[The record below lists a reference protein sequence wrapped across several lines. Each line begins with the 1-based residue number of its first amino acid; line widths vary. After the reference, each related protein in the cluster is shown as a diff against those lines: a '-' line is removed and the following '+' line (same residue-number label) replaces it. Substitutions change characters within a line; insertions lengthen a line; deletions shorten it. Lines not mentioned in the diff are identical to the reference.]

1 MKIKKEYIAQSDGEE
16 NRMSNYTQTFEADT
30 GKILNIVINSL
41 YSERDIFLRELL
53 SNASDAI
60 QKRKFLGQTDPSI
73 LNIEADNI
81 EIIVNKKKKIIE
93 ITDTGIGLTE
103 AELAETLG
111 TIAKSGT
118 SAFLKEMEGEEN
130 SKDAAKTLIG
140 QFGVGFYSAF
150 MVADKVEVVSRKA
163 GDTQCSSW
171 ESDGQSGFSISNSKE
186 EQAVGTKIRLSL
198 KKDAKEF
205 ADPDKIKGLIKK
217 YSDHIS
223 FPINIKEADGEIEQ
237 VNSATAIW
245 TKTASEIS
253 KEEYKEFYNSTFGT
267 FDEPFA
273 TLHNKS
279 EGTLEFT
286 NLLFIPKTAPF
297 DLFDPERK
305 TKINLYINRVFI
317 SNDLDGVIPTWLR
330 FVKGILDTTSL
341 DLNVSREMVQNNP
354 VLKKIS
360 KSLTKRVLSEL
371 KKRLKK
377 DEEAYDAFWE
387 QFGKVLKEGL
397 YEDLENKDKIA
408 EIIKVHSLK
417 EDKLITLQ
425 GYIDSMVDGQDKI
438 YVLTADTLAQ
448 AQSSPHLEGFKAK
461 GIDVLLMTD
470 PIDAFW
476 TSQMRSFQEKNFVSI
491 SREKYD
497 ITKLGDV
504 KEEDVEETKNTDET
518 YSPIIKECL
527 GEMVED
533 VKASNNLVDSPVRLV
548 AGEGGLDFNLERILK
563 AQNPD
568 FEGSKK
574 ILEINTNH
582 DLIKKLPALPSE
594 TQKSLC
600 RVLFEQ
606 ARILDGEMP
615 SDSLQFSKDLITI
628 GLKLK

>member
-1 MKIKKEYIAQSDGEE
+1 MIKECIAQTGNQET
-16 NRMSNYTQTFEADT
+16 RMSNYTQTFEADT

-41 YSERDIFLRELL
+41 YSDRDIFLRELL

-60 QKRKFLGQTDPSI
+60 QKRKFLGQTDPAV
-73 LNIEADNI
+73 LNNEIDNI
-81 EIIVNKKKKIIE
+81 EIVINKKKKIIE
-93 ITDTGIGLTE
+93 ITDTGIGLSD

-118 SAFLKEMEGEEN
+118 SAFLQELDGEES

-163 GDTQCSSW
+163 GTSKSSIW
-171 ESDGQSGFSISNSKE
+171 ESDGQSGFAINNSE
-186 EQAVGTKIRLSL
+186 DDQAVGTKIVLHL

-205 ADPDKIKGLIKK
+205 ATSDKIKSLIKK

-223 FPINIKEADGEIEQ
+223 VPINIKETDGEIEQ

-245 TKTASEIS
+245 TKPASKIS
-253 KEEYKEFYNSTFGT
+253 DEDYKEFYNSTFGT

-317 SNDLDGVIPTWLR
+317 SNDLEGVIPTWLR
-330 FVKGILDTTSL
+330 FIKGILDTTSL

-377 DEEAYDAFWE
+377 DEVAYDAFWE

-397 YEDLENKDKIA
+397 YEDIENKDKIA
-408 EIIKVHSLK
+408 EIIRVRSFK

-425 GYIDSMVDGQDKI
+425 SYIDSMIDGQDKI
-438 YVLTADTLAQ
+438 YVLTADTLEQ
-448 AQSSPHLEGFKAK
+448 AQSSPHLEGFKAQ

-476 TSQMRSFQEKNFVSI
+476 TSQMKSFQEKDFLSI

-497 ITKLGDV
+497 ISKLGEV
-504 KEEDVEETKNTDET
+504 KDEDGEDNENTDEV

-527 GEMVED
+527 GDLVED
-533 VKASNNLVDSPVRLV
+533 VKASKNLIDSPVRLV

-563 AQNPD
+563 AQNPE

-574 ILEINTNH
+574 VLEINLTH
-582 DLIKKLPALPSE
+582 KLIKKLPALSSE

-615 SDSLQFSKDLITI
+615 SNSLQFSKDLIAL
-628 GLKLK
+628 GLKVV

>member
-1 MKIKKEYIAQSDGEE
+1 MIKECIAQTGNQET
-16 NRMSNYTQTFEADT
+16 RMSNYTQTFEADT

-41 YSERDIFLRELL
+41 YSDRDIFLRELL

-60 QKRKFLGQTDPSI
+60 QKRKFLGQTDPVV
-73 LNIEADNI
+73 LNDEIDNI
-81 EIIVNKKKKIIE
+81 EIVINKKKKIIE
-93 ITDTGIGLTE
+93 ITDTGIGLTD

-118 SAFLKEMEGEEN
+118 SAFLQELDGEES

-163 GDTQCSSW
+163 GTSKSSIW
-171 ESDGQSGFSISNSKE
+171 ESDGQSGFAINNSE
-186 EQAVGTKIRLSL
+186 DQQAVGTKIILHL

-205 ADPDKIKGLIKK
+205 ATTDKIKSLIKK

-223 FPINIKEADGEIEQ
+223 VPINIKEADGEIEQ

-245 TKTASEIS
+245 TKATSKIS
-253 KEEYKEFYNSTFGT
+253 DEEYKEFYNSTFGA

-317 SNDLDGVIPTWLR
+317 SNDLEGVIPTWLR
-330 FVKGILDTTSL
+330 FIKGILDTTSL

-377 DEEAYDAFWE
+377 DEVAYDAFWE

-397 YEDLENKDKIA
+397 YEDIENKDKIA
-408 EIIKVHSLK
+408 EIIRVRSLK

-425 GYIDSMVDGQDKI
+425 SYIDSMIDGQDKI
-438 YVLTADTLAQ
+438 YVLTADTLEQ
-448 AQSSPHLEGFKAK
+448 AQSSPHLEGFKAQ
-461 GIDVLLMTD
+461 GIDVVLMTD

-476 TSQMRSFQEKNFVSI
+476 TSQMKSFQEKDFLSI

-497 ITKLGDV
+497 ISKLGEV
-504 KEEDVEETKNTDET
+504 KDDDGGDNESTDEV

-527 GEMVED
+527 GDLVED
-533 VKASNNLVDSPVRLV
+533 VKASKNLIDSPVRLV
-548 AGEGGLDFNLERILK
+548 AGDGGLDFNLERILK
-563 AQNPD
+563 AQNPE

-574 ILEINTNH
+574 VLEINLRH
-582 DLIKKLPALPSE
+582 ELIKKLPALSSE

-615 SDSLQFSKDLITI
+615 SNSLQFSKDLITL
-628 GLKLK
+628 GLKVV

>member
-1 MKIKKEYIAQSDGEE
+1 MKIKKEYIAQSNGEE

-504 KEEDVEETKNTDET
+504 KDEDVEETKNADET

>member
-1 MKIKKEYIAQSDGEE
+1 MIKECIAQTGNQET
-16 NRMSNYTQTFEADT
+16 RMSNYTQTFEADT

-41 YSERDIFLRELL
+41 YSDRDIFLRELL

-60 QKRKFLGQTDPSI
+60 QKRKFLGQTDPVI
-73 LNIEADNI
+73 LNDEIDNI
-81 EIIVNKKKKIIE
+81 EIVINKKKKIIE
-93 ITDTGIGLTE
+93 ITDTGIGLTD

-118 SAFLKEMEGEEN
+118 SAFLQELDGEES

-163 GDTQCSSW
+163 GTSKSSIW
-171 ESDGQSGFSISNSKE
+171 ESDGQSGFAINNSE
-186 EQAVGTKIRLSL
+186 DQQAVGTKIILHL

-205 ADPDKIKGLIKK
+205 ATTDKIKSLIKK

-223 FPINIKEADGEIEQ
+223 VPINIKEADGEIEQ

-245 TKTASEIS
+245 TKATSKIS
-253 KEEYKEFYNSTFGT
+253 DEEYKEFYNSTFGA

-317 SNDLDGVIPTWLR
+317 SNDLEGVIPTWLR
-330 FVKGILDTTSL
+330 FIKGILDTTSL

-377 DEEAYDAFWE
+377 DEVAYDAFWE

-397 YEDLENKDKIA
+397 YEDIENKDKIA
-408 EIIKVHSLK
+408 EIIRVRSLK

-425 GYIDSMVDGQDKI
+425 SYIDSMIDGQDKI
-438 YVLTADTLAQ
+438 YVLTADTLEQ
-448 AQSSPHLEGFKAK
+448 AQSSPHLEGFKAQ
-461 GIDVLLMTD
+461 GIDVVLMTD

-476 TSQMRSFQEKNFVSI
+476 TSQMKSFQEKDFLSI

-497 ITKLGDV
+497 ISKLGEV
-504 KEEDVEETKNTDET
+504 KDDDGGDNESTDEV

-527 GEMVED
+527 GDLVED
-533 VKASNNLVDSPVRLV
+533 VKASKNLIDSPVRLV
-548 AGEGGLDFNLERILK
+548 AGDGGLDFNLERILK
-563 AQNPD
+563 AQNPE

-574 ILEINTNH
+574 VLEINLRH
-582 DLIKKLPALPSE
+582 ELIKKLPALSSE

-615 SDSLQFSKDLITI
+615 SNSLQFSKDLITL
-628 GLKLK
+628 GLKVV

>member
-1 MKIKKEYIAQSDGEE
+1 MIKECIAQTGNQET
-16 NRMSNYTQTFEADT
+16 RMSNYTQTFEADT

-41 YSERDIFLRELL
+41 YSDRDIFLRELL

-60 QKRKFLGQTDPSI
+60 QKRKFLGQTDPAV
-73 LNIEADNI
+73 LNNEIDNI
-81 EIIVNKKKKIIE
+81 EIVVNKKKKIIE
-93 ITDTGIGLTE
+93 ITDTGIGLTD

-118 SAFLKEMEGEEN
+118 SAFLQELDGEES

-163 GDTQCSSW
+163 GTSKSSIW
-171 ESDGQSGFSISNSKE
+171 ESDGQSGFSINNSE
-186 EQAVGTKIRLSL
+186 DEQVVGTKIILHL

-205 ADPDKIKGLIKK
+205 ATTDKIKSLIKK

-223 FPINIKEADGEIEQ
+223 VPINIKEADGEIEQ
-237 VNSATAIW
+237 ANSATAIW
-245 TKTASEIS
+245 TKATSEIS
-253 KEEYKEFYNSTFGT
+253 DEEYKEFYNSTFGT

-317 SNDLDGVIPTWLR
+317 SNDLEGVIPTWLR
-330 FVKGILDTTSL
+330 FIKGILDTTSL

-377 DEEAYDAFWE
+377 DEIAYDAFWE

-397 YEDLENKDKIA
+397 YEDIENKDKIA
-408 EIIKVHSLK
+408 EIIRVRSFK

-425 GYIDSMVDGQDKI
+425 SYLDSMIDGQDKI
-438 YVLTADTLAQ
+438 YVLTADTLEQ
-448 AQSSPHLEGFKAK
+448 AQSSPHLEGFKAQ

-476 TSQMRSFQEKNFVSI
+476 TSQMKSFQEKDFLSI

-497 ITKLGDV
+497 ISKLGEV
-504 KEEDVEETKNTDET
+504 KDEDGEDNENTDEV

-527 GEMVED
+527 GDLVED
-533 VKASNNLVDSPVRLV
+533 VKASKNLIDSPVRLV

-563 AQNPD
+563 AQNPE

-574 ILEINTNH
+574 VLEINLTH
-582 DLIKKLPALPSE
+582 KLIKKLPALSSE

-615 SDSLQFSKDLITI
+615 SNSLQFSKDLIAL
-628 GLKLK
+628 GLKVV

>member
-1 MKIKKEYIAQSDGEE
+1 MIKECIAQTGNQET
-16 NRMSNYTQTFEADT
+16 RMSNYTQTFEADT

-41 YSERDIFLRELL
+41 YSDRDIFLRELL

-60 QKRKFLGQTDPSI
+60 QKRKFLGQTDPI
-73 LNIEADNI
+73 VFNDEIDNI
-81 EIIVNKKKKIIE
+81 EIVINKKKKIIE
-93 ITDTGIGLTE
+93 ITDTGIGLTD

-118 SAFLKEMEGEEN
+118 SAFLQELDGEES

-163 GDTQCSSW
+163 GTSKSSIW
-171 ESDGQSGFSISNSKE
+171 ESDGQSGFAINNSE
-186 EQAVGTKIRLSL
+186 DQQAVGTKIILHL

-205 ADPDKIKGLIKK
+205 ATTDKIKSLIKK

-223 FPINIKEADGEIEQ
+223 VPINIKEADGEIEQ
-237 VNSATAIW
+237 VNSASAIW
-245 TKTASEIS
+245 TKATSKIS
-253 KEEYKEFYNSTFGT
+253 DEEYKEFYNSTFGA

-317 SNDLDGVIPTWLR
+317 SNDLEGVIPTWLR
-330 FVKGILDTTSL
+330 FIKGILDTTSL

-377 DEEAYDAFWE
+377 DEVAYDAFWE

-397 YEDLENKDKIA
+397 YEDIENKDKIA
-408 EIIKVHSLK
+408 EIIRVRSLK

-425 GYIDSMVDGQDKI
+425 SYIDSMIDGQDKI
-438 YVLTADTLAQ
+438 YVLTADTLEQ
-448 AQSSPHLEGFKAK
+448 AQSSPHLEGFKAQ

-476 TSQMRSFQEKNFVSI
+476 TSQMKSFQEKDFLSI

-497 ITKLGDV
+497 ISKLGEV
-504 KEEDVEETKNTDET
+504 KDDDGGDNERTDEV

-527 GEMVED
+527 GDLVED
-533 VKASNNLVDSPVRLV
+533 VKASKNLIDSPVRLV
-548 AGEGGLDFNLERILK
+548 AGDGGLDFNLERILK
-563 AQNPD
+563 AQNPE

-574 ILEINTNH
+574 VLEINLRH
-582 DLIKKLPALPSE
+582 ELIKKLPALSSE

-615 SDSLQFSKDLITI
+615 SNSLQFSKDLITL
-628 GLKLK
+628 GLKVV

>member
-1 MKIKKEYIAQSDGEE
+1 MIKECIAQTGNQET
-16 NRMSNYTQTFEADT
+16 RMSNYTQTFEADT

-41 YSERDIFLRELL
+41 YSDRDIFLRELL

-60 QKRKFLGQTDPSI
+60 QKRKFLGQTDPVV
-73 LNIEADNI
+73 LNDEIDNI
-81 EIIVNKKKKIIE
+81 EIVINKKKKIIE
-93 ITDTGIGLTE
+93 ITDTGIGLTD

-118 SAFLKEMEGEEN
+118 SAFLQELDGEES

-163 GDTQCSSW
+163 GTSKSSIW
-171 ESDGQSGFSISNSKE
+171 ESDGQSGFAINNSE
-186 EQAVGTKIRLSL
+186 DQQAVGTKIILHL

-205 ADPDKIKGLIKK
+205 ATKDKIKSLIKK

-223 FPINIKEADGEIEQ
+223 VPINIKEADGEIEQ

-245 TKTASEIS
+245 TKATSKIS
-253 KEEYKEFYNSTFGT
+253 DEEYKEFYNSTFGA

-317 SNDLDGVIPTWLR
+317 SNDLEGVIPTWLR
-330 FVKGILDTTSL
+330 FIKGILDTTSL

-377 DEEAYDAFWE
+377 DEVAYDAFWE

-397 YEDLENKDKIA
+397 YEDIENKDKIA
-408 EIIKVHSLK
+408 EIIRVRSLK

-425 GYIDSMVDGQDKI
+425 SYIDSMIDGQDKI
-438 YVLTADTLAQ
+438 YVLTADTLEQ
-448 AQSSPHLEGFKAK
+448 AQSSPHLEGFKAQ

-476 TSQMRSFQEKNFVSI
+476 TSQMKSFQEKDFLSI

-497 ITKLGDV
+497 ISKLGEV
-504 KEEDVEETKNTDET
+504 KDDDGGDNESTDEV

-527 GEMVED
+527 GDLVED
-533 VKASNNLVDSPVRLV
+533 VKASKNLIDSPVRLV
-548 AGEGGLDFNLERILK
+548 AGDGGLDFNLERILK
-563 AQNPD
+563 AQNPE

-574 ILEINTNH
+574 VLEINLRH
-582 DLIKKLPALPSE
+582 ELIKKLPALSSE

-615 SDSLQFSKDLITI
+615 SNSLQFSKDLITL
-628 GLKLK
+628 GLKVV

>member
-1 MKIKKEYIAQSDGEE
+1 MIKECIAQTGNQET
-16 NRMSNYTQTFEADT
+16 RMSNYTQTFEADT

-41 YSERDIFLRELL
+41 YSDRDIFLRELL

-60 QKRKFLGQTDPSI
+60 QKRKFLGQTDPAV
-73 LNIEADNI
+73 LNNEIDNI
-81 EIIVNKKKKIIE
+81 EIVVNKKKKIIE
-93 ITDTGIGLTE
+93 ITDTGIGLTD

-118 SAFLKEMEGEEN
+118 SAFLQELDGEES

-150 MVADKVEVVSRKA
+150 MVADKVEVISRKA
-163 GDTQCSSW
+163 GTSKSSIW
-171 ESDGQSGFSISNSKE
+171 ESDGQRGFSINNSE
-186 EQAVGTKIRLSL
+186 DEQVVGTKIILHL

-205 ADPDKIKGLIKK
+205 ATTDKIKSLIKK

-223 FPINIKEADGEIEQ
+223 VPINIKEADGEIEQ
-237 VNSATAIW
+237 ANSATAIW
-245 TKTASEIS
+245 TKATSEIS
-253 KEEYKEFYNSTFGT
+253 DEEYKEFYNSTFGT

-317 SNDLDGVIPTWLR
+317 SNDLEGVIPTWLR
-330 FVKGILDTTSL
+330 FIKGILDTTSL

-377 DEEAYDAFWE
+377 DEVAYDAFWE

-397 YEDLENKDKIA
+397 YEDIENKDKIA
-408 EIIKVHSLK
+408 EIIRVRSFK

-425 GYIDSMVDGQDKI
+425 SYLDSMIDGQDKI
-438 YVLTADTLAQ
+438 YVLTADTLEQ
-448 AQSSPHLEGFKAK
+448 AQSSPHLEGFKAQ

-476 TSQMRSFQEKNFVSI
+476 TSQMKSFQEKDFLSI

-497 ITKLGDV
+497 ISKLGEV
-504 KEEDVEETKNTDET
+504 KDEDGEDNENTDEV

-527 GEMVED
+527 GDLVED
-533 VKASNNLVDSPVRLV
+533 VKASKNLVDSPVRLV

-563 AQNPD
+563 AQNPE

-574 ILEINTNH
+574 VLEINLTH
-582 DLIKKLPALPSE
+582 KLIKKLPALSSE

-615 SDSLQFSKDLITI
+615 SNSLQFSKDLIAL
-628 GLKLK
+628 GLKVV